1 MRAERTKTPQGRM
14 RFRTGHFS
22 ILLVFGLTTIGC
34 GGALRQVQGAK
45 FALNGQ
51 EESIAEEYSQGDP
64 VSADSNA
71 RCEYWKGRTGEA
83 GHGHAVGVLVWRA
96 DHFQTLKSWTNAK
109 AVEVCTLA
117 KAEQKRQEE
126 VATREREAAAK
137 LVRQEEERHA
147 SEQRDRQA
155 ARDAAARLAKEAEAG
170 ELTKRMAEQRRV
182 SDVASLG
189 SLESGL
195 ASFGPSPK
203 WTNDNLDRMVELSR
217 ISVHLSAADAS
228 LMDGEKARLAIA
240 TKAMGNLMR
249 SQSYIKASAA
259 DRARQQALEA
269 RRQQQKADEERQAR
283 QAQHAPRAEG
293 GAAQDAEPRST
304 SDATS
309 RTTASTVGASPDEH
323 FAGTCFTGKRE
334 QRTVT
339 ARAGTTVITIESN
352 VELLCAIYTP
362 SGRKIDDGKG
372 KECVVTVTA
381 QARVE
386 DLTLLFQKNGGGQ
399 FTYRGTMQHT
409 P

>member
-1 MRAERTKTPQGRM
+1 
-14 RFRTGHFS
+14 
-22 ILLVFGLTTIGC
+22 
-34 GGALRQVQGAK
+34 
-45 FALNGQ
+45 
-51 EESIAEEYSQGDP
+51 
-64 VSADSNA
+64 
-71 RCEYWKGRTGEA
+71 
-83 GHGHAVGVLVWRA
+83 
-96 DHFQTLKSWTNAK
+96 
-109 AVEVCTLA
+109 
-117 KAEQKRQEE
+117 
-126 VATREREAAAK
+126 
-137 LVRQEEERHA
+137 
-147 SEQRDRQA
+147 
-155 ARDAAARLAKEAEAG
+155 
-170 ELTKRMAEQRRV
+170 
-182 SDVASLG
+182 
-189 SLESGL
+189 
-195 ASFGPSPK
+195 
-203 WTNDNLDRMVELSR
+203 MVELSR